1 MEEVGEGYRGTP
13 LRLYVLYSPVP
24 SSLSTFCLSLSLFT
38 GNARATMTDLSKE
51 LWYHGRISRLDAE
64 QLLDNFGRPP
74 GSFLVRD
81 SLTTT
86 GEYVLSLSFQG
97 KKYHYIISRHPD
109 GSMAIQDGAKF
120 DSPIELIQYHT
131 KTVDGLITTLKQ
143 PCCRLPGQ
151 PPQGYRF
158 ISHEEMQMAM
168 REAALLLGY
177 QVRRNNCAFCTCWY
191 AQSDISIVKG
201 TSCFYT

>member
-1 MEEVGEGYRGTP
+1 MCVGRREKGDIKARSGVISQCAVNSRFQ
-13 LRLYVLYSPVP
+13 LVILFA
-24 SSLSTFCLSLSLFT
+24 SLLT

-131 KTVDGLITTLKQ
+131 KKVDGLITTLKQ

-177 QVRRNNCAFCTCWY
+177 QVRCNDCVCICTY
-191 AQSDISIVKG
+191 SG
-201 TSCFYT
+201 TPI